1 MSKQHPNL
9 LKVTLEILQF
19 HNNQA
24 RMRLMSSIDDSV
36 FSSKTFK
43 DLKDVKIAEQDLIR
57 NFIQYLFTDNV
68 DSQKTFSVPLMFT
81 VKHRVPQAYAFLE
94 ITVAFT
100 DIPGELVCQ
109 SEQLGSF
116 TINFFRDSENFV
128 EHIANV
134 CVYLLTEVNSRVCQL
149 TLKKNY
155 KSNK

>member
-1 MSKQHPNL
+1 
-9 LKVTLEILQF
+9 
-19 HNNQA
+19 
-24 RMRLMSSIDDSV
+24 
-36 FSSKTFK
+36 
-43 DLKDVKIAEQDLIR
+43 
-57 NFIQYLFTDNV
+57 
-68 DSQKTFSVPLMFT
+68 MFT
-81 VKHRVPQAYAFLE
+81 IKHRVPQAYAFLE